1 METSESIQSLVV
13 DLRRPDMNSRSYT
26 MTLSLFFLLFIITL
40 CVTPLIGSSKISLA
54 RAFSDTINISNNTDA
69 IILFQVR
76 FPRILL
82 GALTGAALSVAGAIF
97 QALLRNDLAAPFTLG
112 VSSGAALGAVIA
124 IALNLHVSLLG
135 FSMVPLFAFL
145 GSLGAIILV
154 FSLVRTR
161 HGEFPTG
168 VLLLAGVTANFF
180 FAAMVMFI
188 HYLADFS
195 QSFSI
200 IRWLMGGL
208 DITDYKTVLSISPV
222 VFLGIFILMYI
233 SRDLNLIST
242 GVHSASSRGV
252 DVARIQKIGF
262 ITASLITGMVVAILS
277 IMKKIQLLTVIFTIV
292 MSTGSFLRAEGLRFL
307 RESTMKL
314 GLVIAWLQVWAGIMT
329 LPRYRSPSKLC
340 ILRRRWKVKNVGA
353 ICGIMNTEKPSHNWI
368 VFRRVYGETEYHFYF
383 ARRLWVERFN
393 LLWQ

>member
-1 METSESIQSLVV
+1 
-13 DLRRPDMNSRSYT
+13 
-26 MTLSLFFLLFIITL
+26 MTLSLFFLLFIVTL

-54 RAFSDTINISNNTDA
+54 RAFSDTINISNNADA

-112 VSSGAALGAVIA
+112 VSSVAALGAVIA

-135 FSMVPLFAFL
+135 LPMVPLFAFL

-188 HYLADFS
+188 HYLADFG
-195 QSFSI
+195 QSFRI
-200 IRWLMGGL
+200 IHWLMGGL
-208 DITDYKTVLSISPV
+208 DITNYKTVLSIFPM
-222 VFLGIFILMYI
+222 VFLGTFILMII

-242 GVHSASSRGV
+242 GIHSASSRGV
-252 DVARIQKIGF
+252 DVPRIQKVGF
-262 ITASLITGMVVAILS
+262 ITASLMTGTVVATSGPIGFVGLIVPHIVRLFVGPDLRIL
-277 IMKKIQLLTVIFTIV
+277 IPACMLF
-292 MSTGSFLRAEGLRFL
+292 GASFLVACDTLARMLLAPTEIPVGII
-307 RESTMKL
+307 TAIL
-314 GLVIAWLQVWAGIMT
+314 GGPFFVWLLKRKRQV
-329 LPRYRSPSKLC
+329 
-340 ILRRRWKVKNVGA
+340 
-353 ICGIMNTEKPSHNWI
+353 
-368 VFRRVYGETEYHFYF
+368 
-383 ARRLWVERFN
+383 
-393 LLWQ
+393 